1 MKIGI
6 LTYAVDFAALAKK
19 AEELGFD
26 ALWAPE
32 HNTTPV
38 HIAPMNT
45 VYRAH
50 LEPDGMPQPLYRSGK
65 FVDPFIALARAS
77 AVTTK
82 ITLGTGVCLIP
93 EHNPL
98 LLAKQVAT
106 LDNFSGGRFIF
117 GIGAGWLR
125 EETQIMGG
133 DYDHRWGQ
141 TREAILAMKELWTKD
156 EAEFHGKYY
165 DFPPVISFP
174 KPVQQPHPPIYVGA
188 MTAGNVFRRV
198 VTYGDGWMPWLYTPE
213 QIREGRTALDK
224 LAREFGRDPGSIE
237 VVAAPVAAEPDVI
250 KQYEDAGADGI
261 VVFVMPATEQ
271 EMLAELEQ
279 IAAKII
285 G

>member
-1 MKIGI
+1 M
-6 LTYAVDFAALAKK
+6 
-19 AEELGFD
+19 
-26 ALWAPE
+26 
-32 HNTTPV
+32 
-38 HIAPMNT
+38 
-45 VYRAH
+45 
-50 LEPDGMPQPLYRSGK
+50 
-65 FVDPFIALARAS
+65 
-77 AVTTK
+77 
-82 ITLGTGVCLIP
+82 CLIP

-117 GIGAGWLR
+117 GVGAGWLR

-141 TREAILAMKELWTKD
+141 TREAILAMKELWTRD

-174 KPVQQPHPPIYVGA
+174 KPLQQPHPPIYVGA

-198 VTYGDGWMPWLYTPE
+198 VTYGNGWMPWLYTPE
-213 QIREGRTALDK
+213 QIRNGRVMLDK
-224 LAREFGRDPGSIE
+224 LAREFGRDPRSLV

-261 VVFVMPATEQ
+261 VVFVTPAAEQ
-271 EMLAELEQ
+271 EMLAELER

>member
-6 LTYAVDFAALAKK
+6 LTYAVDLVALAKK

-26 ALWAPE
+26 SLWAPE

-50 LEPDGMPQPLYRSGK
+50 LEPDGMPQPLYRSGQ

-77 AVTTK
+77 AVTTT

-106 LDNFSGGRFIF
+106 LDNFSDGRFIF

-198 VTYGDGWMPWLYTPE
+198 VTYGNGWMPWLYTPE
-213 QIREGRTALDK
+213 QIRAGRAALESSRAN
-224 LAREFGRDPGSIE
+224 LAAILDLLKS
-237 VVAAPVAAEPDVI
+237 
-250 KQYEDAGADGI
+250 
-261 VVFVMPATEQ
+261 
-271 EMLAELEQ
+271 
-279 IAAKII
+279 
-285 G
+285 

>member
-1 MKIGI
+1 MQ
-6 LTYAVDFAALAKK
+6 
-19 AEELGFD
+19 
-26 ALWAPE
+26 
-32 HNTTPV
+32 TT
-38 HIAPMNT
+38 
-45 VYRAH
+45 YRAH

-82 ITLGTGVCLIP
+82 LTLGTGVCLIP

-117 GIGAGWLR
+117 GVGAGWLR

-133 DYDHRWGQ
+133 DYEHRWGQ
-141 TREAILAMKELWTKD
+141 TREAVLAMKELWTKD

-174 KPVQQPHPPIYVGA
+174 KQLQQPPPPIYVGA

-198 VTYGDGWMPWLYTPE
+198 MTYGNGWMPWLYTPE
-213 QIREGRTALDK
+213 QIRDGRAMLDK
-224 LAREFGRDPGSIE
+224 LAPEFGRDPRSIE
-237 VVAAPVAAEPDVI
+237 VVAAPVEAEPAVI
-250 KQYEDAGADGI
+250 RQYEDAGADGI
-261 VVFVMPATEQ
+261 VVFIMPAAEP

-279 IAAKII
+279 IAAKVIR
-285 G
+285 

>member
-1 MKIGI
+1 MKFGI
-6 LTYAVDFAALAKK
+6 ITYAVDLAALAQK

-26 ALWAPE
+26 QLWAPE

-38 HIAPMNT
+38 HIAPMQTN
-45 VYRAH
+45 YRMH

-65 FVDPFIALARAS
+65 FADPFIALARAS

-82 ITLGTGVCLIP
+82 LTLGTGVCLIP

-117 GIGAGWLR
+117 GVGAGWLR
-125 EETQIMGG
+125 EETEIMGG

-141 TREAILAMKELWTKD
+141 TREAIAAMKELWTKD

-174 KPVQQPHPPIYVGA
+174 KPIQQPHPPIYVGA

-198 VTYGDGWMPWLYTPE
+198 VTYGNGWMPWMYTPE
-213 QIREGRTALDK
+213 QIRQGRATLND
-224 LAREFGRDPGSIE
+224 LAWAAGRDPKSLE
-237 VVAAPVAAEPDVI
+237 VVAVPVPADPEMI
-250 KQYEDAGADGI
+250 RQYEDAGADAAVI
-261 VVFVMPATEQ
+261 FMMPATAQ
-271 EMLAELEQ
+271 AMRDELEQ
-279 IAAKII
+279 IAQNVLR
-285 G
+285 

>member
-1 MKIGI
+1 
-6 LTYAVDFAALAKK
+6 
-19 AEELGFD
+19 
-26 ALWAPE
+26 
-32 HNTTPV
+32 
-38 HIAPMNT
+38 MNT
-45 VYRAH
+45 AYRMH
-50 LEPDGMPQPLYRSGK
+50 LEPDGTPQPLYRSGK

-117 GIGAGWLR
+117 GVGAGWLR

-141 TREAILAMKELWTKD
+141 TREAILAMKEQWTKD

-174 KPVQQPHPPIYVGA
+174 KPLQQPHPPIYVGA

-198 VTYGDGWMPWLYTPE
+198 VTYGNGWMPWLYTPE
-213 QIREGRTALDK
+213 QIRDGPRN
-224 LAREFGRDPGSIE
+224 AR
-237 VVAAPVAAEPDVI
+237 
-250 KQYEDAGADGI
+250 
-261 VVFVMPATEQ
+261 
-271 EMLAELEQ
+271 
-279 IAAKII
+279 
-285 G
+285 